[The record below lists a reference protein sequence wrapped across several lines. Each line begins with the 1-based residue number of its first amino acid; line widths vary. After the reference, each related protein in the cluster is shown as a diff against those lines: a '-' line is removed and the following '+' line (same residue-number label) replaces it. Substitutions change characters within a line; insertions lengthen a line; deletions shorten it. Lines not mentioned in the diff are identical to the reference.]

1 MYGDPATMLIVT
13 MPCHASSQA
22 AFVSGCSC
30 IVFMDIRTAKDEE
43 TLLFLVASVHK
54 FNLDVLL
61 KNKST

>member
-1 MYGDPATMLIVT
+1 
-13 MPCHASSQA
+13 MPCRASSQA